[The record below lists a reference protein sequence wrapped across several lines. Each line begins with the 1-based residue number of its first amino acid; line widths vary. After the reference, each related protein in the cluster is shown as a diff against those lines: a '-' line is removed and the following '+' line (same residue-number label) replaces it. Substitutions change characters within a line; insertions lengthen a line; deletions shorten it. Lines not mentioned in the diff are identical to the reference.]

1 MIMNAATSSAAT
13 GTTQDAFMVITDGTN
28 TATTGGTGTVWQ
40 IWNTNSG
47 MATGSNTGTGLIW
60 LTWNT
65 NSIAT
70 VNGTSTDPVWLLWS
84 TNTIG
89 IQSTA
94 VAVDILVPRP
104 RDPAEIQKEQEEA
117 REAER
122 LRKEREEAHKAAQK
136 RAMELLYSYLRPE
149 QIATIDKNGWFVVE
163 GGKSKKQYRIKV
175 DHYAGNIFELNDGK
189 EVARYCVHANNQ
201 IPLGD
206 HLLAQT
212 IGLRFDEDHI
222 IGLANK
228 RTLVA

>member
-1 MIMNAATSSAAT
+1 M
-13 GTTQDAFMVITDGTN
+13 N
-28 TATTGGTGTVWQ
+28 TAITATTTGGTGTVWQ
-40 IWNTNSG
+40 IWNANNS
-47 MATGSNTGTGLIW
+47 MVTGG
-60 LTWNT
+60 
-65 NSIAT
+65 
-70 VNGTSTDPVWLLWS
+70 STDTNLVWPLWS

-89 IQSTA
+89 IQSMA
-94 VAVDILVPRP
+94 VAADISVPRL

-136 RAMELLYSYLRPE
+136 RAMKLLYSYLRPE
-149 QIATIDKNGWFVVE
+149 QIETIDKNGWFVVE

-175 DHYAGNIFELNDGK
+175 NHYANNIFELNDGK
-189 EVARYCVHANNQ
+189 EVASYCVHANNQ